1 MALFS
6 RPAPTH
12 FPEVQGTRPDG
23 TRVAIPADLPADAT
37 VLVVSFRDDLDV
49 VSDQWARLVERI
61 ATGYGGRVA
70 VWETPVLGRA
80 ARALDALGS
89 AMRDDEEPE
98 DQRRTVRLHTDAGD
112 LRKALGLRSAN
123 TVTAFLVARDGRI
136 AWSGEDAVD
145 LSEIAALEAALD
157 EMLSGEA

>member
-1 MALFS
+1 MAWFS

-12 FPEVQGTRPDG
+12 FPEVEGTRPDG

-61 ATGYGGRVA
+61 AAGYGGRVA

-80 ARALDALGS
+80 ARALDAIGS
-89 AMRDDEEPE
+89 AMRDEVDAGE
-98 DQRRTVRLHTDAGD
+98 QYRTVRLHTDAGD
-112 LRKALGLRSAN
+112 LRKALGLRSAG
-123 TVTAFLVARDGRI
+123 TVTAFLVGRDGRI

-145 LSEIAALEAALD
+145 LTEIAGLEAALD
-157 EMLSGEA
+157 EMLASEE